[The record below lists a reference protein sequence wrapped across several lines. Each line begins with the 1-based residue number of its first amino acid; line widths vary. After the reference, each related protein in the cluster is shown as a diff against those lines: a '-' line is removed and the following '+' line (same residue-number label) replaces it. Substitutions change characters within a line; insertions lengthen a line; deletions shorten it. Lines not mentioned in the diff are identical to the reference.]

1 MNARLPDLA
10 ADARPLALSEGG
22 MLSRA
27 TFWQRVH
34 GLERALAQHPAR
46 RWALVC
52 EDSAW
57 FAAGFLAIA
66 NAGRELVL
74 PQAPQAG
81 SLSASGAAADAVL
94 TDRPEDF
101 PGFTLLPVQTA
112 GNEVSAAPRL
122 PRDAAKIEFYT
133 SGSSGAPKSVPKTFA
148 QLRLEVEALEQQWGA
163 LLGDAAMAGT
173 VPHYHLYGV
182 LFRVLWPL
190 LAGRAFLIPMCLQ
203 PAALRAATAHGD
215 CAIVSS
221 PAFLSRIP
229 DYAELPPSSRV
240 KAVFSSGAPLS
251 DSAAR
256 DLKERWGHAAIEVYG
271 STETGGIGW
280 RAWSGLEGR
289 TLWQPIQGAEVELRE
304 ETAGERLWV
313 KSGCTWA
320 GAWSASGDLA
330 KLHADGRFEL
340 LGRADD
346 VVKFE
351 DKRVSLAEMR
361 TRLMSHGWV
370 EDARLLVLPGRRSFI
385 GAVVELNAQG
395 RMALATAGKPKVSDA
410 LRDWLRQ
417 SYEALLIPRKW
428 RYLDTL
434 PGNDMG
440 KVERA
445 RLERLFES
453 DA

>member
-1 MNARLPDLA
+1 MSACIPDLA
-10 ADARPLALSEGG
+10 ADARPLAVGEGAA
-22 MLSRA
+22 LSRA
-27 TFWQRVH
+27 AFWQRVH
-34 GLERALAQHPAR
+34 GLEREIAKHPAR

-57 FAAGFLAIA
+57 FAAGFLALV

-81 SLSASGAAADAVL
+81 SLSASGAAVEAVL
-94 TDRPEDF
+94 TDKPEDF
-101 PGFTLLPVQTA
+101 PGFVLLAARTA
-112 GNEVSAAPRL
+112 GSGGDVAPRL
-122 PRDAAKIEFYT
+122 PPDSAQIEFYT
-133 SGSSGAPKSVPKTFA
+133 SGSSGAPKSVPKAFA
-148 QLRLEVEALEQQWGA
+148 QLRLEVEALERQWGA
-163 LLGDAAMAGT
+163 LLGDAVMAGT

-190 LAGRAFLIPMCLQ
+190 LAGRAFLAPMCLQ
-203 PAALRAATAHGD
+203 PSALRAATAHGD
-215 CAIVSS
+215 CVIVSS
-221 PAFLSRIP
+221 PAFLSRIA
-229 DYAELPPSSRV
+229 DYTELPRSSRV

-251 DSAAR
+251 DTAAR
-256 DLKERWGHAAIEVYG
+256 DLKERWGRAAIEVYG

-280 RAWSGLEGR
+280 RAWSGPEGR
-289 TLWQPIQGAEVELRE
+289 ALWRPIQGAEVELRE
-304 ETAGERLWV
+304 EAAGSRLWV
-313 KSGCTWA
+313 KSGCTWE
-320 GAWSASGDLA
+320 GGWSPSGDLA
-330 KLHADGRFEL
+330 GLHPDGCFEL

-361 TRLMSHGWV
+361 TRLMAHGWV

-385 GAVVELNAQG
+385 GAVVALNAHG
-395 RMALATAGKPKVSDA
+395 RAALAEAGKPKVSDA
-410 LRDWLRQ
+410 LREWLRQ

-428 RYLDTL
+428 RYLDAL

-453 DA
+453 EP

>member
-1 MNARLPDLA
+1 MPDLT
-10 ADARPLALSEGG
+10 ADARPLAFGEGG
-22 MLSRA
+22 VLTRA
-27 TFWQRVH
+27 DFWRRVH
-34 GLERALAQHPAR
+34 GLERALAKHPAR

-52 EDSAW
+52 EDSTW
-57 FAAGFLAIA
+57 FAAGFLALA
-66 NAGRELVL
+66 NMGCNLVL

-81 SLSASGAAADAVL
+81 SLSASGAAVEAVL
-94 TDRPEDF
+94 TDKPEDF
-101 PGFTLLPVQTA
+101 PGFTLLAADST
-112 GNEVSAAPRL
+112 GIEGDMAPRL
-122 PRDAAKIEFYT
+122 PTDVANVEFYT
-133 SGSSGAPKSVPKTFA
+133 SGSGGAPKSVPKAFA
-148 QLRLEVEALEQQWGA
+148 QLRLEVEALERQWGA
-163 LLGDAAMAGT
+163 LLGDAIMAGT

-190 LAGRAFLIPMCLQ
+190 LAGRAFFVPMCLQ
-203 PAALRAATAHGD
+203 PATLRAATAHGD

-221 PAFLSRIP
+221 PAFLSRIAN
-229 DYAELPPSSRV
+229 YTELPQSSRV
-240 KAVFSSGAPLS
+240 KAVFSSGAPLP
-251 DSAAR
+251 DPAAR

-280 RAWSGLEGR
+280 RAWSGPRER
-289 TLWQPIQGAEVELRE
+289 ALWRPIQGAEVELRE
-304 ETAGERLWV
+304 EAAGMRLWV

-320 GAWSASGDLA
+320 GGWSPSGDLA
-330 KLHADGRFEL
+330 ERHADGRFKL
-340 LGRADD
+340 LGRTDD

-385 GAVVELNAQG
+385 GAVVALNAQG
-395 RMALATAGKPKVSDA
+395 RMALAQTGKPKVSDA
-410 LRDWLRQ
+410 LREWLRQ

-428 RYLDTL
+428 RYLDAL

-440 KVERA
+440 KVERT